1 MGINQRQ
8 GALDGGQTSVGERLS
23 PLLGH
28 VSSAC
33 PPSAVP
39 DPGEVALHPPP
50 SPLQLAQ
57 PLSQPHTVAPP
68 HRTASHP
75 RPAPPRRTAAP
86 RPRRTPGLA
95 PVLGRRG
102 ARHLTKQGGMHHT
115 GAGGDNGT
123 GKIQKRRGISVDL
136 IMIDPMISPRTR
148 SIPSAAGA
156 STARSPRPQ
165 SHCERLPRVRC
176 IWSGTVQHQS
186 GSQTGSRSAVCT
198 CHVCPQPP
206 RLRLGLRTLLLRT
219 LSSRRRCVRLSLL
232 GLGLLALAQLWGPIR
247 PAQPFHPQLA
257 VADCSGPAWHGHSG
271 PTDEGAS
278 IPQHT

>member
-1 MGINQRQ
+1 MGVNQRQ
-8 GALDGGQTSVGERLS
+8 GALDGVQTSVGERVS

-33 PPSAVP
+33 PTSAVP
-39 DPGEVALHPPP
+39 DPVEVALHPPP
-50 SPLQLAQ
+50 SPLQRAQ

-75 RPAPPRRTAAP
+75 QPAPPRRTAAP
-86 RPRRTPGLA
+86 RPRRTPGPG

-102 ARHLTKQGGMHHT
+102 ALHLGEPSRAAIIH
-115 GAGGDNGT
+115 
-123 GKIQKRRGISVDL
+123 
-136 IMIDPMISPRTR
+136 

-156 STARSPRPQ
+156 SPPLSPRPQ
-165 SHCERLPRVRC
+165 SARGCRACGAPGPVLYSISQAVR
-176 IWSGTVQHQS
+176 Q
-186 GSQTGSRSAVCT
+186 AVRT
-198 CHVCPQPP
+198 RHVCPQPP

-257 VADCSGPAWHGHSG
+257 VADCSGPA
-271 PTDEGAS
+271 
-278 IPQHT
+278 